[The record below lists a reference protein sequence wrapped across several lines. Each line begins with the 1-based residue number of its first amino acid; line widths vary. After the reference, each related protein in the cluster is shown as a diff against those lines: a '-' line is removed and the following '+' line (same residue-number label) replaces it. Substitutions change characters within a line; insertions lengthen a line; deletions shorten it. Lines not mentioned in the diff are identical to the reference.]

1 MSDFEE
7 KPMTADELKELWF
20 GVEILMHNRVR
31 HDEHFANKKRQQ
43 LEETQ
48 FIREHLICVVAE
60 AEKEAGETSDQREA
74 SMIMLRASAKIWE
87 MVGTG
92 VWDYVQWYAMLTKHN
107 LDRDVVGELSEE
119 ERAPLKLNNGEYYRL
134 TDFGRLFLDDDR
146 ITLKDFTRLCAQRVD
161 DKPFNY
167 AAILCQDSDTALAYV
182 QRDRD
187 HHYFLNRNWND

>member
-7 KPMTADELKELWF
+7 KPMTADELKELRY
-20 GVEILMHNRVR
+20 GVEFLMNSRVR
-31 HDEHFANKKRQQ
+31 QYEDFETKKKQQ
-43 LEETQ
+43 LSQTQ

-87 MVGTG
+87 TVGTG

-107 LDRDVVGELSEE
+107 LDRDVAGELSEE

-146 ITLKDFTRLCAQRVD
+146 ITLEDFKRLCAQRVD

-187 HHYFLNRNWND
+187 HHYFLNRNCND